1 MRALV
6 SGFEPFGGE
15 RLNPSGEVLGV
26 LPPRVGAADVATVT
40 LPVRFADA
48 WEVLAAAV
56 EEAAPD
62 VVVALGQAAGTSA
75 VTIEEI
81 AVNLDG
87 PEDPDEAGSRPVDE
101 PIVDGAPLAYRT
113 GLPARGLEAA
123 LAAQG
128 IPARRS
134 RSAGAHLCNHVFY
147 RLCHLA
153 ATARPGLRAGF
164 VHLPCLPAQALDG
177 ARPSLPLDLQVEA
190 VRAVLGVA
198 LTPPSR

>member
-15 RLNPSGEVLGV
+15 SLNPSGEVLAT
-26 LPPRVGAADVATVT
+26 LPPRLGSAEVATVT

-48 WEVLAAAV
+48 WGVLVAAV
-56 EEAAPD
+56 EAADPD
-62 VVVALGQAAGTSA
+62 VVVALGQAAGARA

-87 PEDPDEAGSRPVDE
+87 PADPDEAGVRPVDE
-101 PIVDGAPLAYRT
+101 PIVAGAPLAYRT
-113 GLPARGLEAA
+113 GLPARDLEAA
-123 LAAQG
+123 LAAAG

-153 ATARPGLRAGF
+153 AEGRPGLRAGF
-164 VHLPCLPAQALDG
+164 VHLPFLPAQALDG
-177 ARPSLPLDLQVEA
+177 ARPSLPLDLQGAA
-190 VRAVLGVA
+190 VRTLLEAL
-198 LTPPSR
+198 LTPSSR

>member
-6 SGFEPFGGE
+6 SGFEPFGGR

-26 LPPRVGAADVATVT
+26 LPPRVGAADVATVM

-48 WEVLAAAV
+48 WAALADAV
-56 EEAAPD
+56 EEADPD
-62 VVVALGQAAGTSA
+62 VVVALGQAAGASA

-87 PEDPDEAGSRPVDE
+87 PDDPDEAGVRPVDE
-101 PIVDGAPLAYRT
+101 PIVEGAPLAYRT

-123 LAAQG
+123 LAAEG

-153 ATARPGLRAGF
+153 ATVRPGLRAGF
-164 VHLPCLPAQALDG
+164 VHLPCLPAQTPDG
-177 ARPSLPLDLQVEA
+177 ADPSFSLDLQAAA
-190 VRAVLGVA
+190 VRTVLAVTLSA
-198 LTPPSR
+198 ASR